1 LISASRKTIQRYR
14 WFLCS
19 DDDETSTDFGV
30 NITKFMNKIWTIA
43 KLCTHADYDT
53 VEVDESEK
61 PHLCLMWLSHW
72 ITCRT
77 GVCTIEKPIS
87 ILSRQYRL
95 SASHPFS

>member
-1 LISASRKTIQRYR
+1 VEKRLGAIAGDCVQTMMKSAWI
-14 WFLCS
+14 LGGNL
-19 DDDETSTDFGV
+19 TSF
-30 NITKFMNKIWTIA
+30 INKIWTIA
-43 KLCTHADYDT
+43 KLCTHSDCDT

-72 ITCRT
+72 MTCRA
-77 GVCTIEKPIS
+77 GVCTTEKPIS